1 MKSCWYD
8 VERIRRDNRG
18 RVNER
23 VRDKGEIESE
33 SESKTKSEI
42 ERESGER
49 EKGVSER
56 ASEWW
61 WCGAVQGRQ
70 VQQPQ

>member
-49 EKGVSER
+49 DI
-56 ASEWW
+56 
-61 WCGAVQGRQ
+61 
-70 VQQPQ
+70 